1 MAYLQNLEKPVRK
14 TVLLFLSSIGIFS
27 IFSIGLVISTPL
39 DTTVEVMSII
49 GNIFLASG
57 ALASAYLASK
67 SLAHRKS
74 VAVHGVVVEKDEEV
88 SIKVFN
94 TGKNPILIT
103 EASMVTIHNSEKETT
118 CKYQEL
124 ESTPILIE
132 PEDSQTLM
140 SCSGDVVA
148 PFSVGYREFD
158 NAYESFYP
166 EYLDLEKDHT
176 RFYVEGLQREKLQ
189 KVWDTTNGTTF
200 RNPSV
205 EIRSGTKELLSVD
218 KNLVEMDDRKLRETV
233 EEAIDLD
240 KISN

>member
-1 MAYLQNLEKPVRK
+1 MTYLQNLEKPVRK
-14 TVLLFLSSIGIFS
+14 TVLLFLSSVAIFGI
-27 IFSIGLVISTPL
+27 ISIGLILFNPL

-74 VAVHGVVVEKDEEV
+74 VAVHGVIVEKDEEV

-94 TGKNPILIT
+94 TGKNPILVT
-103 EASMVTIHNSEKETT
+103 KASMVTIHNSEQETV

-140 SCSGDVVA
+140 SCSGDVVV
-148 PFSVGYREFD
+148 PLGVGYREFD

-176 RFYVEGLQREKLQ
+176 RFYVDGLQKEKLET
-189 KVWDTTNGTTF
+189 VWNITNRTIF
-200 RNPSV
+200 K
-205 EIRSGTKELLSVD
+205 SGKELLPDSKELFSVD
-218 KNLVEMDDRKLRETV
+218 ENLVEMDDRELREKV

-240 KISN
+240 KISY